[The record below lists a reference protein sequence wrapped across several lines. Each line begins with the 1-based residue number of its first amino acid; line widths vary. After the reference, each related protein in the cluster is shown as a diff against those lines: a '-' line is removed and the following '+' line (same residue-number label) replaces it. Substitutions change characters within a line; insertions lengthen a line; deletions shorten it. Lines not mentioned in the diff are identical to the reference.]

1 MRSRDIAR
9 ARLLSQGLVGPGWT
23 TPAETVGAFGLMQG
37 QEPTVFSSVALRS
50 AGGIAAVRRS
60 LDSGEL
66 VRAYPMRGTVF
77 LGLARDMRWM
87 TELLAKPGPQRAAAR
102 AQEAGVSQNA
112 LQSIRDAVI
121 VNGPV
126 TNEQFKEIVASA
138 APNAAASAV
147 YRSRYF
153 LLVSC
158 ELAYVGAS
166 QRLAQAPAAPGLD
179 ETFNGDRQA
188 AADEV
193 VRRYVATHGP
203 VTEMD
208 VRWWSKLP
216 AAQVRVALE
225 HLLRGGE
232 FIEVDGEFLR
242 AQLADD
248 VAATPR
254 SAFRRPILLPGFDEF
269 ILGYQDRLF
278 AMTDDVHTHLAPGN
292 MGVFRKAVVVD
303 GVVRGTWKGA
313 GGRLELEDIG
323 GIPKYAAP
331 GIRRAFSQY
340 PFHNG

>member
-1 MRSRDIAR
+1 MRPRDIAR

-50 AGGIAAVRRS
+50 TGGIPAVRRS

-77 LGLARDMRWM
+77 LGLAQDMRWM

-102 AQEAGVSQNA
+102 AVEAGVSQNA
-112 LQSIRDAVI
+112 LQSIRDAVFL
-121 VNGPV
+121 NGPV

-147 YRSRYF
+147 YRCRYF

-179 ETFNGDRQA
+179 EAFNSDRQA

-203 VTEMD
+203 VNEMD

-216 AAQVRVALE
+216 AAQVRVALQ

-232 FIEVDGEFLR
+232 FLEVDGEFLR